1 MISYKVCLLGAF
13 SVGKTSLVKRYIE
26 SIFSEKYETTIGVK
40 IAKHSV
46 QIDDEQVQLLL
57 WDMEGK
63 DAFTEINTRYLRG
76 ASGLVLVADGTRPDS
91 IDDLFKIYHQAQAHI
106 SDVPIV
112 VMLNKHDLA
121 ANWVITDTQ
130 LKLIDEM
137 GWQVFQSSAKTGENV
152 DAAFVSLSTCMLM
165 GKEGL

>member
-13 SVGKTSLVKRYIE
+13 SVGKTSLVKRYVE

-91 IDDLFKIYHQAQAHI
+91 VDDLFKIYHQAQTHI

-121 ANWVITDTQ
+121 ANWAITDTQ

-137 GWQVFQSSAKTGENV
+137 GWQVFQSSAKTGKNV
-152 DAAFVSLSTCMLM
+152 DVAFSTLGASMLA
-165 GKEGL
+165 GKE